1 VRRPGAIIADHRVA
15 APAGAGAAASRGTI
29 MDAPLWA
36 LVANA
41 SRARV
46 FTVDRSAGRLT
57 EIADFVH
64 PAARM
69 AGAALGDERG
79 GHSERGTADGGAG
92 GAAFEPRTD
101 RRHKE
106 LAGFARELAGFLG
119 DAVAQHRCGG
129 VLLIASD
136 ALLGQLRAHLN
147 SATTEAV
154 RVAEPLDIGWLD
166 EPALSRRVLEL
177 ARPRR

>member
-1 VRRPGAIIADHRVA
+1 MQ
-15 APAGAGAAASRGTI
+15 S
-29 MDAPLWA
+29 PLWA

-46 FTVDRSAGRLT
+46 FAVDQAAGRLD
-57 EIADFVH
+57 EIADFIH

-69 AGAALGDERG
+69 AGATLGDERG
-79 GHSERGTADGGAG
+79 GHSERATADGGSG

-106 LAGFARELAGFLG
+106 LAAFARQLSDFVG
-119 DAVAQHRCGG
+119 DAVAQRRCTG

-136 ALLGQLRAHLN
+136 ALLGQLRTQLDDAARRALRA
-147 SATTEAV
+147 SEA
-154 RVAEPLDIGWLD
+154 LDLGWLD
-166 EPALSRRVLEL
+166 GPDLTRRVLDL
-177 ARPRR
+177 ARANR

>member
-1 VRRPGAIIADHRVA
+1 
-15 APAGAGAAASRGTI
+15 
-29 MDAPLWA
+29 MEAPLWA

-46 FTVDRSAGRLT
+46 FAVDRSAGRLD

-92 GAAFEPRTD
+92 GAAVEPRTD

-106 LAGFARELAGFLG
+106 LAGFARELADFLG
-119 DAVAQHRCGG
+119 DAIAQHRCGD

-136 ALLGQLRAHLN
+136 ALLGQLRAQLN
-147 SATTEAV
+147 ASVSAAV

-166 EPALSRRVLEL
+166 EPALTRRVLAL
-177 ARPRR
+177 ARVRRG

>member
-1 VRRPGAIIADHRVA
+1 
-15 APAGAGAAASRGTI
+15 

-46 FTVDRSAGRLT
+46 FAVDRSAGRLN

-79 GHSERGTADGGAG
+79 GHSERSTADGGSG

-106 LAGFARELAGFLG
+106 LAGFARELADFLG
-119 DAVAQHRCGG
+119 DAVAQHRCRG

-136 ALLGQLRAHLN
+136 ALLGQLRAQL
-147 SATTEAV
+147 TEAAAHAV
-154 RVAEPLDIGWLD
+154 QASEPLDIGWLD
-166 EPALSRRVLEL
+166 EPALTRRVLAL
-177 ARPRR
+177 AQPLR

>member
-1 VRRPGAIIADHRVA
+1 
-15 APAGAGAAASRGTI
+15 
-29 MDAPLWA
+29 MEAPLWA

-41 SRARV
+41 SRARA
-46 FTVDRSAGRLT
+46 FAVDRSAGRLH

-79 GHSERGTADGGAG
+79 GHSERGTADGGSG

-106 LAGFARELAGFLG
+106 LAVFARELADFVG
-119 DAVAQHRCGG
+119 DAVAQHRCSG

-136 ALLGQLRAHLN
+136 AMLGQLRAQLTTA
-147 SATTEAV
+147 ATAAV
-154 RVAEPLDIGWLD
+154 RASEPLDIGWLD
-166 EPALSRRVLEL
+166 EPALTRRVLAL
-177 ARPRR
+177 ARPPR

>member
-1 VRRPGAIIADHRVA
+1 
-15 APAGAGAAASRGTI
+15 
-29 MDAPLWA
+29 MEAPLWA

-46 FTVDRSAGRLT
+46 FAVDRSAGRLD

-79 GHSERGTADGGAG
+79 GPSERGTADGGAG

-106 LAGFARELAGFLG
+106 LAGFARELADFLG
-119 DAVAQHRCGG
+119 DAIAQHRCGD

-136 ALLGQLRAHLN
+136 ALLGQLRAQLN
-147 SATTEAV
+147 ASVSAAV

-166 EPALSRRVLEL
+166 EPALTRRVLAL
-177 ARPRR
+177 ARVRRG